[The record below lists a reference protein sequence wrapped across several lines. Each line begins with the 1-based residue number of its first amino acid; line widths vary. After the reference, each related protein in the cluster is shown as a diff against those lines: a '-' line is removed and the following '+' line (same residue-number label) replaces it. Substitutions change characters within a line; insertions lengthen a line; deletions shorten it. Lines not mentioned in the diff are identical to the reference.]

1 MEPLGLSYEES
12 QYLDELE
19 NDYCPMTPADLF
31 AEHKQWLEQVQVV
44 VQDVEDEKWQIVD
57 WFQQSCPLGPFSSH
71 GRIVYLFCSSCRNP
85 TNGENRPA
93 AFLD

>member
-31 AEHKQWLEQVQVV
+31 AVHDQWLEQVQVV
-44 VQDVEDEKWQIVD
+44 VQDVEDESGK
-57 WFQQSCPLGPFSSH
+57 
-71 GRIVYLFCSSCRNP
+71 
-85 TNGENRPA
+85 
-93 AFLD
+93 